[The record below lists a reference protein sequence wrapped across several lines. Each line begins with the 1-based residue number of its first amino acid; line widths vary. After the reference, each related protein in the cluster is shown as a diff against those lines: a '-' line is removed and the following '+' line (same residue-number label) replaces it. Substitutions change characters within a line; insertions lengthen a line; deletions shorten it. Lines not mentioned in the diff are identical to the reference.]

1 MTTNGRQAA
10 KVAALIA
17 GGAAVGAGLALLYAP
32 QSGVETR
39 RQIRHYAKK
48 TQVQATRIGRD
59 LKDGVERAIERGKA
73 LVAKKEAPRAVEAA

>member
-32 QSGVETR
+32 QSGTETR
-39 RQIRHYAKK
+39 RQLRHYAKK

-73 LVAKKEAPRAVEAA
+73 LVAKKDAPRAVEAA

>member
-1 MTTNGRQAA
+1 MTTNGQRAA
-10 KVAALIA
+10 KIAALIA

-32 QSGVETR
+32 QTGAETR
-39 RQIRHYAKK
+39 RQLRHYAKK

-73 LVAKKEAPRAVEAA
+73 LVAKKDAPRAVQAA

>member
-10 KVAALIA
+10 KIAALIA

-32 QSGVETR
+32 QSGTETR
-39 RQIRHYAKK
+39 RQLRHYAKK
-48 TQVQATRIGRD
+48 TQVQATRMGRD

-73 LVAKKEAPRAVEAA
+73 LVVKKDAPRAVEAA

>member
-10 KVAALIA
+10 KIAALIA

-32 QSGVETR
+32 QSGTETR

-48 TQVQATRIGRD
+48 TQVQAARLSRD
-59 LKDGVERAIERGKA
+59 LKGGVERAIERGKA
-73 LVAKKEAPRAVEAA
+73 LVAKKEAPRAVVAA

>member
-10 KVAALIA
+10 KIAALIA

-32 QSGVETR
+32 QSGTETR
-39 RQIRHYAKK
+39 RQLRHYAKK

-73 LVAKKEAPRAVEAA
+73 LVAKKDTPRVVEAA

>member
-1 MTTNGRQAA
+1 MTTNGQQAA
-10 KVAALIA
+10 KIAALIA

-32 QSGVETR
+32 QSGAETR
-39 RQIRHYAKK
+39 RQLRHYAKK

-73 LVAKKEAPRAVEAA
+73 LVAKKDAPRAVQAA

>member
-32 QSGVETR
+32 QSGTETR
-39 RQIRHYAKK
+39 RQLRHYAKK

-73 LVAKKEAPRAVEAA
+73 LVVKKDAPRAVEAA